1 RSAPGSVHGG
11 WARQRHRVRVPA
23 DVVPGGGRRM
33 GRRALLR
40 TSPRRPPDSG
50 RLSDDVRGDGPVV
63 ARPQTPAGLASGQT
77 DMIRVHSGSE
87 RRLSNVSIIG
97 SPPLIGLALY
107 GLSSTAR
114 AIAASASARRP
125 ILVYAPASAIQI
137 RSYSGMR
144 SLSSSRS
151 RSPSSR

>member
-1 RSAPGSVHGG
+1 TLEWTPGRRRHWRSRLVSPEVLRGA
-11 WARQRHRVRVPA
+11 A
-23 DVVPGGGRRM
+23 RM

-63 ARPQTPAGLASGQT
+63 ARPQTPAGLASGHT

-125 ILVYAPASAIQI
+125 MLVYAPASAIHI
-137 RSYSGMR
+137 RSY
-144 SLSSSRS
+144 
-151 RSPSSR
+151 